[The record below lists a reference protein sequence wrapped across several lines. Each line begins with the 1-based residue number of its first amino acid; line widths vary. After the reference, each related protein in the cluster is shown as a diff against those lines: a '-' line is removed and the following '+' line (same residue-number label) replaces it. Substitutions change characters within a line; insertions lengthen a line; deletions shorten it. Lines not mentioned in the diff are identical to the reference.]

1 MEIYKATK
9 KDMFTTLR
17 VAGPALGDKLRES
30 NAQLQTVW
38 ETPEDAR

>member
-1 MEIYKATK
+1 
-9 KDMFTTLR
+9 MFTTLR
-17 VAGPALGDKLRES
+17 VAGPELDDKLRES